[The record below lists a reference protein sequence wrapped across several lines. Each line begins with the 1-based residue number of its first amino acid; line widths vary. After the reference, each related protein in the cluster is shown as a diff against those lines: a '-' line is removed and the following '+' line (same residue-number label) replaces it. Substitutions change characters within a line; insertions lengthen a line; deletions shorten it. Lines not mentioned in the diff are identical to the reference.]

1 MEKVQSSA
9 VDARKRKNRMV
20 DWAVFI
26 ALPRGNLE
34 PLNRY
39 RVLPEDR
46 DVFKK
51 KLRELVAAGCD
62 QRALVTA
69 LWMANTV
76 QVESFPSA
84 TRIRSLAKRVRDL
97 ADEISRLEASHF
109 MAYQNEDAVSKCG
122 RGHFALPKWLRK
134 RAEMYD
140 EWLQI
145 AKKKGSPR
153 RELLDRV
160 KRVYPVLYVK
170 WATNRPFYEKVA
182 TLLRLSGIADVKSA
196 AQFEREVRAF
206 ESDYPI
212 TTSDIR
218 LLLQQVHAR
227 KLTYYADTPARK
239 RAELRL
245 SKSGSGRQRR

>member
-1 MEKVQSSA
+1 
-9 VDARKRKNRMV
+9 MV

-84 TRIRSLAKRVRDL
+84 TRIRSLAKRARDL

-109 MAYQNEDAVSKCG
+109 MAYQNEEAVSKSG
-122 RGHFALPKWLRK
+122 RGQEDIDDISMAFPHFALPKWLRK

-182 TLLRLSGIADVKSA
+182 TVLRLSGIADVKSE

-212 TTSDIR
+212 TTSEIR
-218 LLLQQVHAR
+218 ILLQQVHAR
-227 KLTYYADTPARK
+227 KLTYYVDTPARK
-239 RAELRL
+239 RAELQL
-245 SKSGSGRQRR
+245 SKSGSSRQRR